1 MTEAAR
7 PTITSGEDVGR
18 QDRLGAGSGQEAAE
32 SLLSLP
38 KG

>member
-1 MTEAAR
+1 MEAAQ
-7 PTITSGEDVGR
+7 PTIASGEDVGR
-18 QDRLGAGSGQEAAE
+18 QDRLGAGSSQEAAK